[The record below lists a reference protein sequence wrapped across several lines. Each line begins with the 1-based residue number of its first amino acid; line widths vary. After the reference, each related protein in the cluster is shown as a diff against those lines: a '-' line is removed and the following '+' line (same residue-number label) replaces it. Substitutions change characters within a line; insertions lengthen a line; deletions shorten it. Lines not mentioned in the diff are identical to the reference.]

1 MVGLRIRV
9 WINTVYFEI
18 NFTAYHISCRD
29 NLSLASELKAKGASK
44 SNMEYNML
52 IYDGVVTVNSN
63 THRQNHYLIFLY
75 NLICSMAVQYQI
87 WLRRVRSWSLYMGQM
102 WKGHRILDYNVHIKT
117 EKKKYV
123 VKLRE
128 TAEDR
133 RYLSSI
139 NFYTHFVKN
148 RQQSVAQF
156 LVSPSPVC
164 AAFVVAESPREN

>member
-1 MVGLRIRV
+1 M
-9 WINTVYFEI
+9 
-18 NFTAYHISCRD
+18 
-29 NLSLASELKAKGASK
+29 
-44 SNMEYNML
+44 
-52 IYDGVVTVNSN
+52 
-63 THRQNHYLIFLY
+63 
-75 NLICSMAVQYQI
+75 
-87 WLRRVRSWSLYMGQM
+87 
-102 WKGHRILDYNVHIKT
+102 DYNVHIKT

-139 NFYTHFVKN
+139 NFVKN